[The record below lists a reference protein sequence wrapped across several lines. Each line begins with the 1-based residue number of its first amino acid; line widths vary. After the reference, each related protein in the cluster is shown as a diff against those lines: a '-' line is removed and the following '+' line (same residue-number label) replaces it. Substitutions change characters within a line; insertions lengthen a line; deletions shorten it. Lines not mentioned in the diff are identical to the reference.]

1 MNVVSNDCG
10 TTALFKK
17 MNENLLLFQ
26 MKVFPMDICLFIF
39 YKTNIKRDG
48 KFFVVNLEDC

>member
-1 MNVVSNDCG
+1 MNVVLNDCG
-10 TTALFKK
+10 TTVLLK

-39 YKTNIKRDG
+39 YQTNIKRDG
-48 KFFVVNLEDC
+48 KFFVLNLEDC